1 MDQIKIGI
9 FIAENRHTL
18 GLTQAQLG
26 EKLGVSD
33 KSVSKWERGVC
44 LPDPSLYFPLC
55 DLLDVTVNEL
65 FAGERL
71 PEPEKALESSA
82 QTIVTMAADS
92 TRKDKRLLRVRIAFW
107 SALVA
112 LAVVLHLALR
122 RNSPMRS
129 ALEAVS
135 VRDVLNW
142 VYITLLI
149 FLFFSACYFLMWL
162 IYGRGKKGRV
172 EDKAA
177 GGFLEKMAFL
187 RAGNRPDINGP
198 RAR

>member
-18 GLTQAQLG
+18 GFTQAQLG
-26 EKLGVSD
+26 ERLGVSD

-55 DLLDVTVNEL
+55 DVLGITVNEL

-71 PEPEKALESSA
+71 PEPEQALKSSA
-82 QTIVTMAADS
+82 ETIVTMAADS

-107 SALVA
+107 SALVL
-112 LAVVLHLALR
+112 LAGVLHLVLR